1 MQKLVFI
8 NGNGTQI
15 DLTAGNFGVVNWAGL
30 SNTSLNIQTQ
40 QVPFEDGGVFLDALM
55 EQREIELTIAIYDG
69 NNLALRYQK
78 KRELISALNPKL
90 GEGVL
95 IYTNDYLSKQIKA
108 VPQIPLFEN
117 KNSNDVGTLKATI
130 VFSCPNPYWEDVNET
145 EVEFGVGEFPVIE
158 NNGDIPTQVEIEFLT
173 SGVTNPKITNMR
185 NDKKIEYN
193 GTLDK
198 NLYINTN
205 IGNKKAFTEDM
216 DFNIT
221 QFNKAMRNGIF
232 CEKLGI
238 FIAVGGNILYT
249 SYDGVEWEQL
259 PIGATNGITGI
270 IYSEEKDLFVVIGQ
284 EGLIMTSADLKNWT
298 VCNSGLTSDLKAIC
312 YSKHLGIFVILDGM
326 HTITS
331 SDGINWTGVSTGL
344 SNNCDD
350 ICYSET
356 EQIFIAVAFDGYIF
370 KSNNGLAWSSVT
382 SGVSERL
389 DTVTYSEE
397 KGLFVAGGNNGTLIK
412 STNGTTWTR
421 ITTGLT
427 ATILSVYYY
436 SNLFMAVG
444 TGGLVYTSSNGTTWT
459 QQNSGLS
466 VSDVL
471 YSVSFSEE
479 SNTFIGFGTAL
490 IIKSN
495 DGINWTKY
503 NYEIFKTLRSV
514 CYSKRRNIFVAVGF
528 EGYITTSIDGI
539 NWTKQTQT
547 PYSDLNKII
556 YSEENDLFIAV
567 GQGIIISNDG
577 FNWEHASVEAE
588 TIVEFY
594 DVKHFPESNLFV
606 AVGNVYCVSSDGI
619 NWGVQDVGVQPYKY
633 SICYSNTLNLFV
645 MSAGVGIYTST
656 NLSEWTQQN
665 TGITERVN
673 SICFSNELKIFV
685 CIGNAGTIATS
696 SDGINWILQEINTDV
711 NLREIIYSKELG
723 LFITVG
729 LEGIIAMSSDGV
741 NWTLQKLY
749 TTRDL
754 LGVTY
759 TSRLNEIVIVGEDG
773 TILTSYFTEAEN
785 QIQNITSD
793 SDMGLNLLI
802 GDNKFRLNKSSGS
815 VYARIKYR
823 QKYIGV

>member
-90 GEGVL
+90 GEGTL

-117 KNSNDVGTLKATI
+117 KNSNDVGTLKASI
-130 VFSCPNPYWEDVNET
+130 IFSCPNPYWEDINET

-193 GTLDK
+193 GTLNK

-205 IGNKKAFTEDM
+205 IGKKSAFTEDM
-216 DFNIT
+216 EFNIT
-221 QFNKAMRNGIF
+221 QYNKSMRNGIY

-238 FIAVGGNILYT
+238 FIAVGSNLLFT
-249 SYDGVEWEQL
+249 SYDGVEWNEL
-259 PIGATNGITGI
+259 PIGATKSLLKI
-270 IYSEEKDLFVVIGQ
+270 IYSEEKDLFVVIGN
-284 EGLIMTSADLKNWT
+284 EGLVMTSAGLKNWT
-298 VCNSGLTSDLKAIC
+298 VCNSGLVSNLKAIC
-312 YSKHLGIFVILDGM
+312 YSEYLSIFVILDGM

-331 SDGINWTGVSTGL
+331 SDGITWTGGSTGIN
-344 SNNCDD
+344 NNCND

-356 EQIFIAVAFDGYIF
+356 EHLFIAVGFNGNIF
-370 KSNNGLAWSSVT
+370 KSSDGLTWSVVT

-389 DTVTYSEE
+389 DAVTYSED

-412 STNGTTWTR
+412 STNGTTWTQ
-421 ITTGLT
+421 ISTGLT
-427 ATILSVYYY
+427 NTILSVCYY
-436 SNLFMAVG
+436 SNLFIAVG
-444 TGGLVYTSSNGTTWT
+444 TSGLVYTSSDGSTWT
-459 QQNSGLS
+459 QQNTGLS

-471 YSVSFSEE
+471 YSVAFSEE

-495 DGINWTKY
+495 DVINWTIY
-503 NYEIFKTLRSV
+503 TYEIFKTLRSV
-514 CYSKRRNIFVAVGF
+514 CYSKRRSIFVAVGF
-528 EGYITTSIDGI
+528 QGYITTSIDGI
-539 NWTKQTQT
+539 NWTKQEQYT
-547 PYSDLNKII
+547 YNMLSKII
-556 YSEENDLFIAV
+556 YSEEKDLFIAV
-567 GQGIIISNDG
+567 GEVIIISNDG
-577 FNWEHASVEAE
+577 FNWSYANIEAE
-588 TIVEFY
+588 APVEFN
-594 DVKHFPESNLFV
+594 DVKYFSEIDSFV
-606 AVGNVYCVSSDGI
+606 AIGDEFYISSDGI
-619 NWGVQDVGVQPYKY
+619 NWGAQDISILSEKC
-633 SICYSNTLNLFV
+633 SICYSNILNLFV
-645 MSAGVGIYTST
+645 MSTYAGIYTST

-665 TGITERVN
+665 TGITEIVN
-673 SICFSNELKIFV
+673 SICFSNELKLFV
-685 CIGNAGTIATS
+685 CVGNGGVIATS
-696 SDGINWILQEINTDV
+696 SDGINWTLQEIDTTEAF
-711 NLREIIYSKELG
+711 REVVYSKELE
-723 LFITVG
+723 LFIAVG
-729 LEGIIAMSSDGV
+729 SKGIIAMSSDGW
-741 NWTLQKLY
+741 NWTLQEFY
-749 TTRDL
+749 TIRDL
-754 LGVTY
+754 TGVVY
-759 TSRLNEIVIVGEDG
+759 SSRLNEIVIVGESG

-785 QIQNITSD
+785 QIQNISSD
-793 SDMGLNLLI
+793 SDMGFSLLI
-802 GDNKFRLNKSSGS
+802 GDNKIRLNKSSGS